1 MITGPADG
9 SQPIHECAGRTDR
22 SREGA
27 TLALMVAKLERVSF
41 MIALIVAGEAVFS
54 LPFHV
59 ARFFRPTVL
68 ELFALTNT
76 ELGAAQSAYGIV
88 AMLAYFPGGPL
99 ADRFSARRLLT
110 VSLLATSLG
119 GLYFVSFPPY
129 RGLALLFGFWGLTT
143 ILLFWAALIRA
154 TREWGGEDK
163 QGRAFGILDG
173 GRGLFA
179 AVLAAAAVAV
189 FQQLMPEDP
198 VAATDAMRARAL
210 GGIIYMYTGVTASAG
225 ALCWLFVPEHRE
237 LLPPHDSL
245 WEHIGG
251 VVRLPRVWLQA
262 LVVVCAYVGYKGVD
276 DYSLYAVQAYGMNEV
291 DGARVSALSAWVR
304 PVAAVGAGWLGDRV
318 CASRVTALC
327 FALMVGSYAWLA
339 LAVPRPSALWV
350 LYLNVLVTCVAVFG
364 LRGVY
369 FALFQEAA
377 VPLAATGTAVG
388 LVSVIGY
395 TPDIF
400 VNLVGG
406 WLLDRTPGVRGHQ
419 HFFTFLLVAATVG
432 LVATLAFRRS
442 GVSAAAAKEL

>member
-1 MITGPADG
+1 MDRRTRL
-9 SQPIHECAGRTDR
+9 GRVTF
-22 SREGA
+22 
-27 TLALMVAKLERVSF
+27 MVA
-41 MIALIVAGEAVFS
+41 LIIAGEAVFS

-68 ELFALTNT
+68 EVLELSNT
-76 ELGAAQSAYGIV
+76 ELGAAQAVYGVV

-110 VSLLATSLG
+110 VSLLATSVG
-119 GLYFVSFPPY
+119 GLYFVTFPPY
-129 RGLALLFGFWGLTT
+129 RALSVLFGFWGLTT

-154 TREWGGEDK
+154 TREWGGDDK
-163 QGRAFGILDG
+163 QGRAYGILDG

-189 FQQLMPEDP
+189 FAQLMAGDP
-198 VAATDAMRARAL
+198 SAATEAMRARAL
-210 GGIIYMYTGVTASAG
+210 RGIIYMYTGVTAGAG
-225 ALCWLFVPEHRE
+225 ILCWVFVPEGTNTVHE
-237 LLPPHDSL
+237 GAKL
-245 WEHIGG
+245 WTHIRG
-251 VVRLPRVWLQA
+251 VMRMPRVWLQA
-262 LVVVCAYVGYKGVD
+262 LIIVCAYVGYKGID

-291 DGARVSALSAWVR
+291 EGARVSTLSAWVR
-304 PVAAVGAGWLGDRV
+304 PFAAVGAGWLGDRV
-318 CASRVTALC
+318 SASRVSALC
-327 FALMVGSYAWLA
+327 FVLMIGSYAWLA
-339 LAVPRPSALWV
+339 LAVPRPSMLWV
-350 LYLNVLVTCVAVFG
+350 LYLNVLVTCAAVFG

-406 WLLDRTPGVRGHQ
+406 WLLDRSPGVEGHQ
-419 HFFTFLLVAATVG
+419 HFFMFLLASSTIG
-432 LVATLAFRRS
+432 LVATLAFRRTLRF
-442 GVSAAAAKEL
+442 GERG